1 MTFGY
6 RERPSRLS
14 SFSATSSAFSAS
26 TAEIRFSKSARLD
39 LSDDEDN
46 QLKCSVN
53 GVHTPLLS
61 AALEFVHTGLAPEI
75 VALFLL
81 ASGQNNL
88 GQPATT
94 CQVLATAASS
104 KVAIWVALH
113 TSVWGTIFMVWPS
126 SVGTCQKSLG
136 AQDDSAASMSQH
148 E

>member
-53 GVHTPLLS
+53 GTH
-61 AALEFVHTGLAPEI
+61 AAAER
-75 VALFLL
+75 
-81 ASGQNNL
+81 
-88 GQPATT
+88 
-94 CQVLATAASS
+94 
-104 KVAIWVALH
+104 
-113 TSVWGTIFMVWPS
+113 
-126 SVGTCQKSLG
+126 G
-136 AQDDSAASMSQH
+136 A
-148 E
+148 